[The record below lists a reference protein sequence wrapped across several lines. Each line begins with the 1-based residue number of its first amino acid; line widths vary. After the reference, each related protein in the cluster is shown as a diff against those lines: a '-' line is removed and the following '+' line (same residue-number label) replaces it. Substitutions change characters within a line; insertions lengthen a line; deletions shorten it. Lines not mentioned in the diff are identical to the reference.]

1 MTTHTISLNCPRMIG
16 KVPWGLL
23 SLNAERK
30 LHWSARKAVAAYWR
44 SNTESAV
51 RMAGIPP
58 MGRVHVV
65 VYFHKATNRMY
76 DVSNLLP
83 VAKSCVDGM
92 VDAGII
98 EDDNNHFLIGPDMRA
113 GTKSST
119 PHVVIEIIDLVGAE

>member
-51 RMAGIPP
+51 RMAGIPR

-65 VYFHKATNRMY
+65 VWFHKATNRMY

-83 VAKSCVDGM
+83 VAKSCVDSL
-92 VDAGII
+92 VDAGIVP
-98 EDDNNHFLIGPDMRA
+98 DDNNHYVIGPDLRA
-113 GTKSST
+113 GAKSPT
-119 PHVVIEIIDLVGAE
+119 PHIRIEITDLGER